1 MIKIVKGLD
10 ITKDGIAVFNR
21 KWQSIHLR
29 QGEMDGACAVYS
41 LMMNLMI
48 LKVLTRTQ
56 ITNLN
61 TTFKGN
67 TAKGRLYKEF
77 FITEGLCRDG
87 FYFTEIRDKLSH
99 SFAKIVKSHTEKYSN
114 AQAEQGKYVENVK
127 CCINQELPLM
137 TAISFRGGTH
147 AILAIGYEEI
157 DGNLTKIFCLD
168 PDFAINNSSYW
179 NAVIR
184 INDSTNKVFGHS
196 YITDKWCTDVCI
208 SESLKIV
215 RK

>member
-10 ITKDGIAVFNR
+10 ITKDGVAVFNR
-21 KWQSIHLR
+21 KWQPIHLR

-48 LKVLTRTQ
+48 LKVLTRIQ

-99 SFAKIVKSHTEKYSN
+99 SFAKIIKSHPEKYSN
-114 AQAEQGKYVENVK
+114 AQSEQGKFVENVK